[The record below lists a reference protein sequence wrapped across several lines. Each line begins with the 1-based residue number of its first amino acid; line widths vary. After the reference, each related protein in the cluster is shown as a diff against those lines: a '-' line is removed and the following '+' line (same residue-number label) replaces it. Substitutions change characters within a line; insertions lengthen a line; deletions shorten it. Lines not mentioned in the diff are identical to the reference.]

1 VLCNINVKA
10 EWNYNSKES
19 VKNITERKMN
29 KKKTQIEMGTGTGK
43 HHTKQYGTP
52 RSSEIDEEA

>member
-1 VLCNINVKA
+1 MELQFQR
-10 EWNYNSKES
+10 S
-19 VKNITERKMN
+19 VKNKAERKMTN
-29 KKKTQIEMGTGTGK
+29 KKTQIENGTTGTEK